1 MARVLLLS
9 DTHGVLDPRVAE
21 AAEGCDEIWHAGDLG
36 TWEVAEALQ
45 ALRPLRAVHGNVD
58 DASLRRAFPR
68 DLRFECGG
76 VDVLMTHISRS
87 LRVEA
92 PGIFVCGHSHLLKV
106 VRKGKTLFLNPG
118 ACGNEGI
125 HLVKTV
131 LRLTL
136 AEGAVRDLEV
146 VEMGPRGSREGP
158 LRVVRP

>member
-1 MARVLLLS
+1 
-9 DTHGVLDPRVAE
+9 AE

-76 VDVLMTHISRS
+76 VDVLMTHISRR
-87 LRVEA
+87 LA
-92 PGIFVCGHSHLLKV
+92 PPPPAVFVCGHSHLLQV
-106 VRKGKTLFLNPG
+106 RRKGPTLCLNPG

-125 HLVKTV
+125 HLVKTM
-131 LRLTL
+131 LRLTF
-136 AEGAVRDLEV
+136 AGGV
-146 VEMGPRGSREGP
+146 VGD
-158 LRVVRP
+158 